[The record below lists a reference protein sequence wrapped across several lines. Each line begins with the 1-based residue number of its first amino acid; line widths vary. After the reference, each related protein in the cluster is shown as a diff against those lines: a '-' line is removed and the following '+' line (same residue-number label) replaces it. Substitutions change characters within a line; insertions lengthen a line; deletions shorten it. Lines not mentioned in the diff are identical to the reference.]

1 MISNDKYPL
10 DDNLVMQIVDRL
22 QVSGRFELDKLQLVG
37 PFSMFIAAPNAFLEG
52 NFRKSLVPIGHRLL
66 ILANG
71 KPSAI
76 VELHE
81 SFGDRRVGAIRFGE
95 AAATFQKLI
104 MAASEEFD
112 TGRLRWL
119 WFPPINTTVAWLST
133 RPNIFIPT
141 RLNAVR
147 TQGRPKYLRL
157 SAIRELLRTI
167 RTQNRAINGET
178 PFGNIKLTTAVF
190 NGDGN
195 DASNRF
201 VW

>member
-1 MISNDKYPL
+1 MISNDKYLL
-10 DDNLVMQIVDRL
+10 DDTLITQIVDRL
-22 QVSGRFELDKLQLVG
+22 QLSGRFELEQLQLVG
-37 PFSMFIAAPNAFLEG
+37 PFSMFTAAPNGFLEG
-52 NFRKSLVPIGHRLL
+52 NFRKSLEPIGHRML

-76 VELHE
+76 VEFHE
-81 SFGDRRVGAIRFGE
+81 RFGNRRVGAIRFGE
-95 AAATFQKLI
+95 AAATFQKVM

-147 TQGRPKYLRL
+147 MQGGPEFLRL
-157 SAIRELLRTI
+157 SEMREQLRTI
-167 RTQNRAINGET
+167 RSQHRAIDRETQFGNRVLTATTLNGE
-178 PFGNIKLTTAVF
+178 GS
-190 NGDGN
+190 